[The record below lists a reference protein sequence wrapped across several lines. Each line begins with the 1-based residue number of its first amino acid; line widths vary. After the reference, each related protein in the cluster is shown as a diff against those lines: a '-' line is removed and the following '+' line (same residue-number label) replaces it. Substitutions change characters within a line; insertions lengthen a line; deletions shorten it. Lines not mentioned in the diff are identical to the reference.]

1 MSEDYPLTAAKTASF
16 TYLNRF
22 VDGRAWLFLILGLFG
37 ATGQGALV
45 PFIGPLVGKVFNSLG
60 VQAQDGTDSQAATDS
75 IVAGI
80 NEACLQFVYFGLG
93 LWLAN
98 IMNSIGTRNAVY
110 RIMKNIKQQ
119 CFASALDRSCTY
131 FDSTST
137 GEVTNV
143 LHAQTNVIIDFLS
156 DKLPILAELMGT
168 VVAGLA
174 ISFYYAWDVT
184 LVAMASAPVI
194 ICIVHITTTI
204 SLKATSRSNQALQR
218 ASAFAKEV
226 LSNIRTVFSFD
237 AGERSAVKYSK
248 KLEPALK
255 TGTEAAFTNGIQIG
269 STTFC
274 SFAAIPLVLW
284 YGGLRISQGVYNGG
298 DIFSTLAPLLMMVM
312 QMAQNGPKIKFFSL
326 ATMAMGHV
334 RSFLIDETG
343 IQKTENMPE
352 VKDVKGTIVLDQ
364 VNFAY
369 PSAPSKQVLN
379 SVSFTVPAGTTAALV
394 GESGCGK
401 STMVGLLL
409 RLYDPTSGRI
419 LLDGV
424 DINTYTLQSYRKHI
438 GLVSQ
443 EPVLFA
449 TTIGEN
455 IGFGKESSS
464 MEDVIS
470 AAKSA
475 QIHDFIVSLPD
486 GYDTL
491 VGEKGT
497 QLSGGQKQRVAI
509 ARAFLKAPK
518 VFVLDEATSALD
530 TQSERAIQDA
540 LLHLTA
546 GCTTIS
552 IAHRLSTIK
561 DCDLIVVVSHGSVIE
576 HGTHDELK
584 NADGGYSALL
594 SKYMKAVKGE
604 EEEDTQA
611 RSERDNVFYTVS
623 NKKLDSMRQIVSAR
637 SSAFSSRTL
646 SLASRTSTAVDDE
659 KYKLTT
665 SNSRGGGLAQISTNS
680 VPRVLSPSSFLLPGA
695 TRTHTDTHSKVN
707 TSALGLNP
715 DEDEVDSEVL
725 VDKSRLIE
733 LVKPDMKLLIVG
745 CLMAAFGGAM
755 TPFQGLVVSF
765 MSTVYYQPVGMMEE
779 VQMWALI
786 LVGAAVVAGIA
797 DFFKTYYFEKIGQN
811 LAYTVRSRMM
821 KSLMRQEVAYF
832 DQEENNSGAIISR
845 LDTDAI
851 HLKGQASDNWGML
864 AQIAGCLLCGYPIS
878 FVYNWRITLILTA
891 TIPLILI
898 MSAVT
903 LTATS
908 KIITRSQMLGTDAEN
923 FATESV
929 VNYKVVAAYN
939 LQSHLRQAYN
949 ERLELVRGLEWKQ
962 SIIQGFGTG
971 AMFFM
976 LFGIYSLAF
985 WYGGQLVSKGE
996 ADMLSITAGIFPVLM
1011 ALLFIG
1017 GAQDA
1022 FPDVAKGQ
1030 VAAERVFEILD
1041 RVPVIDNSGNEGVE
1055 PEECSGKIAFRG
1067 VKFYYPQ
1074 RPDVVVFRSLTL
1086 DVPAGTSVAL
1096 VGSSGSGKSTIV
1108 GLTLRFYDPVAGNVL
1123 LDDKRL
1129 TSLNIHWLRSQV
1141 GLVAQ
1146 EPILF
1151 NGSIMDN
1158 IRYGRPEAT
1167 LEECTAAAK
1176 TANALDFIE
1185 ALPSGFNTSIGDQQI
1200 MLSGG
1205 QKQRIAIAR
1214 AMIRHPQIL
1223 VLDEATS
1230 ALDATSERVVQE
1242 ALEQAMVGRTALVI
1256 AHRLSTVRNV
1266 DRIVVLDRGNIIE
1279 SGTHDELVASGGT
1292 YAVMLDLQKVG

>member
-1 MSEDYPLTAAKTASF
+1 
-16 TYLNRF
+16 
-22 VDGRAWLFLILGLFG
+22 
-37 ATGQGALV
+37 
-45 PFIGPLVGKVFNSLG
+45 
-60 VQAQDGTDSQAATDS
+60 
-75 IVAGI
+75 
-80 NEACLQFVYFGLG
+80 
-93 LWLAN
+93 
-98 IMNSIGTRNAVY
+98 
-110 RIMKNIKQQ
+110 
-119 CFASALDRSCTY
+119 
-131 FDSTST
+131 
-137 GEVTNV
+137 
-143 LHAQTNVIIDFLS
+143 
-156 DKLPILAELMGT
+156 
-168 VVAGLA
+168 
-174 ISFYYAWDVT
+174 
-184 LVAMASAPVI
+184 
-194 ICIVHITTTI
+194 
-204 SLKATSRSNQALQR
+204 
-218 ASAFAKEV
+218 
-226 LSNIRTVFSFD
+226 
-237 AGERSAVKYSK
+237 
-248 KLEPALK
+248 
-255 TGTEAAFTNGIQIG
+255 
-269 STTFC
+269 
-274 SFAAIPLVLW
+274 
-284 YGGLRISQGVYNGG
+284 
-298 DIFSTLAPLLMMVM
+298 M
-312 QMAQNGPKIKFFSL
+312 Q
-326 ATMAMGHV
+326 
-334 RSFLIDETG
+334 
-343 IQKTENMPE
+343 
-352 VKDVKGTIVLDQ
+352 
-364 VNFAY
+364 
-369 PSAPSKQVLN
+369 
-379 SVSFTVPAGTTAALV
+379 
-394 GESGCGK
+394 
-401 STMVGLLL
+401 
-409 RLYDPTSGRI
+409 
-419 LLDGV
+419 
-424 DINTYTLQSYRKHI
+424 
-438 GLVSQ
+438 
-443 EPVLFA
+443 
-449 TTIGEN
+449 
-455 IGFGKESSS
+455 
-464 MEDVIS
+464 
-470 AAKSA
+470 
-475 QIHDFIVSLPD
+475 
-486 GYDTL
+486 
-491 VGEKGT
+491 
-497 QLSGGQKQRVAI
+497 
-509 ARAFLKAPK
+509 
-518 VFVLDEATSALD
+518 
-530 TQSERAIQDA
+530 
-540 LLHLTA
+540 
-546 GCTTIS
+546 
-552 IAHRLSTIK
+552 
-561 DCDLIVVVSHGSVIE
+561 
-576 HGTHDELK
+576 
-584 NADGGYSALL
+584 
-594 SKYMKAVKGE
+594 
-604 EEEDTQA
+604 
-611 RSERDNVFYTVS
+611 
-623 NKKLDSMRQIVSAR
+623 SAR

-646 SLASRTSTAVDDE
+646 SLASRTSTAIDDE

-1030 VAAERVFEILD
+1030 VAAERVFNILD

-1151 NGSIMDN
+1151 NGSIMGTWQLN
-1158 IRYGRPEAT
+1158 
-1167 LEECTAAAK
+1167 L
-1176 TANALDFIE
+1176 
-1185 ALPSGFNTSIGDQQI
+1185 
-1200 MLSGG
+1200 
-1205 QKQRIAIAR
+1205 
-1214 AMIRHPQIL
+1214 
-1223 VLDEATS
+1223 
-1230 ALDATSERVVQE
+1230 
-1242 ALEQAMVGRTALVI
+1242 
-1256 AHRLSTVRNV
+1256 
-1266 DRIVVLDRGNIIE
+1266 IVNL
-1279 SGTHDELVASGGT
+1279 L
-1292 YAVMLDLQKVG
+1292 